1 MIKLVAIDMDGTLL
15 DSRKE
20 LPDENRDTIEE
31 YAKKG
36 IMFAF
41 CTGRVMNEIQLIW
54 DKLPS
59 VKYAVTCNGSLVYD
73 ISDRNNFRRIH
84 GDTLTMEE
92 VRNIYEFIDKLGY
105 PMMFEL
111 QADGVVYAEK
121 ESIEHPEW
129 YGIEYI
135 RELLKETRVPVQ
147 NMKSYIYERTEDVGK
162 INIFFPN
169 MQIRNQVL
177 EQLKELDYDLAYS
190 EPTNLDI
197 NKKGS
202 NKGRGLEILMKHL
215 NLTAREVLAIGDN
228 FNDIELLQTT
238 PNSVAMGNAPQE
250 IKDCANYITKSND
263 ESGVAYAIKKFCSL

>member
-20 LPDENRDTIEE
+20 LPDENRDTIEK

-59 VKYAVTCNGSLVYD
+59 VNYAVTCNGSLVYD
-73 ISDRNNFRRIH
+73 ISDRKQFRQIH

-92 VRNIYEFIDKLGY
+92 VRDIYEFIDKLGY

-129 YGIEYI
+129 YEIEYI

-147 NMKSYIYERTEDVGK
+147 NIKSYIYERTEDVGK

-177 EQLKELDYDLAYS
+177 EQLKVLDYDLAYS

-202 NKGRGLEILMKHL
+202 NKGRGLEMLMRHL
-215 NLTAREVLAIGDN
+215 NLTTREVLAIGDN